1 MMAEVSVYSFILEC
15 TWSSL
20 TKLNVSIARED
31 KFAKSSV
38 IIISQVECG
47 YCQFQSRLLRC
58 TSWETR
64 GPVQNHGPH
73 GVEVYRRL
81 PVSGSPLGTMLKVT
95 RGGACPMAA
104 AGRRHPFTPPF

>member
-47 YCQFQSRLLRC
+47 YCQFQSNVVTAL
-58 TSWETR
+58 
-64 GPVQNHGPH
+64 HI
-73 GVEVYRRL
+73 
-81 PVSGSPLGTMLKVT
+81 LGDPRTHSKPWGA
-95 RGGACPMAA
+95 GG
-104 AGRRHPFTPPF
+104 RSK